1 MIRRAGLAAVLL
13 LAACGRRDL
22 APPEILGEINN
33 EYLTTDEYLHHF
45 KARGGLALA
54 GPARDQ
60 LKAMLVAELVDR
72 RLLLTE
78 ARRRRI
84 KPVREDVRRE
94 FDALGRKGWEPVDR
108 AAAWNVEDDIYEQ
121 RQIELLLRRV
131 VPAPDSPGRAA
142 VAAWLAGHPGAAVR
156 PPRIR
161 IAQVVVHS
169 SAMANELRGAMMR
182 GATLP
187 AAARSLRLEGA
198 EPCWVAEADL
208 PDELRDVARTA
219 VYGAVLGPV
228 ASEYGYHVAVVS
240 DRRPAGALPAAE
252 SDRLGRR
259 RLLAERRDEA
269 VRRFVAGLR
278 RGAVIRLDRDAIGR
292 L

>member
-1 MIRRAGLAAVLL
+1 MIRHAGLAAVLL

-94 FDALGRKGWEPVDR
+94 FDALGRTGWEPVDR
-108 AAAWNVEDDIYEQ
+108 AAAWNVDDDMYEQ
-121 RQIELLLRRV
+121 RQIEILLQRV
-131 VPAPDSPGRAA
+131 VPAPEPPGRAA
-142 VAAWLAGHPGAAVR
+142 VATWLAGHPEAVR
-156 PPRIR
+156 RPSRLR

-169 SAMANELRGAMMR
+169 SAMANELRGLLER
-182 GATLP
+182 GVTLA
-187 AAARSLRLEGA
+187 AAARGLRLAEA
-198 EPCWVAEADL
+198 EPRWVAEADL
-208 PDELRDVARTA
+208 PDELREAA
-219 VYGAVLGPV
+219 LGAVTGAVIGPV
-228 ASEYGYHVAVVS
+228 ASAYGYHVAVVS
-240 DRRPAGALPAAE
+240 DRRAAGALPAAE
-252 SDRLGRR
+252 AERLGRR

-269 VRRFVAGLR
+269 ARRFVVGLR
-278 RGAVIRLDRDAIGR
+278 REAVIRLDRSAIAR